1 MLADSRQ
8 QTTISY
14 FSSLAWSVEDIS
26 KSTRHS
32 RNALAS
38 MPRTGLRQVIAMVSH
53 GLGSVETERQSAL
66 RPRPCRCS
74 SVSLSPEL
82 DLTLADAV
90 CRLAIG
96 SFEELVAHLVL
107 QQSLKLVWESKLC
120 SGSDVLCEN

>member
-53 GLGSVETERQSAL
+53 GLQSAL

-82 DLTLADAV
+82 DLMLADAV